1 MYDNLNV
8 LGTLT
13 VAGNVQTGGATSSN
27 MTFIGT
33 TQVDTLNALTRIST
47 NTIQARNTS
56 HLLVD
61 DKLTVNG
68 DLVVQGSNIQTA
80 IDGIST
86 QLALKAPSAS
96 PTFTGTLN
104 ADSINITSGGLGK
117 LALST
122 TGRVSVGSNV
132 QTPVLM
138 IPGSNAT
145 DNLTVQNSL
154 GSIVARFQND
164 YSC

>member
-1 MYDNLNV
+1 
-8 LGTLT
+8 
-13 VAGNVQTGGATSSN
+13 

-33 TQVDTLNALTRIST
+33 TQVDILNAMTRIST

-61 DKLTVNG
+61 DTLTVNG
-68 DLVVQGSNIQTA
+68 DLVVQGSNVKTA
-80 IDGIST
+80 IDGIPT

-104 ADSINITSGGLGK
+104 ADLINITSGGLGT

-122 TGRVSVGSNV
+122 TGRVTVGSNV
-132 QTPVLM
+132 ETPILK
-138 IPGSNAT
+138 IPGSNAN
-145 DNLTVQNSL
+145 DNLIVQTVWGRLFRNFRTITS
-154 GSIVARFQND
+154 A
-164 YSC
+164 C